1 MAETKNVYLILD
13 IEEYGKFISYCIE
26 HDISVWRTYW
36 DEREK
41 GNRCYQIDWDK
52 KRCFY
57 SSRKYYEACD
67 GVDVMIPRFYVDE
80 YGKYHIC

>member
-41 GNRCYQIDWDK
+41 GNRCYQIDWGK
-52 KRCFY
+52 KDA
-57 SSRKYYEACD
+57 SIVPENIMKP
-67 GVDVMIPRFYVDE
+67 VMVLML
-80 YGKYHIC
+80 